1 MSSETP
7 EKLTETPD
15 TGKSAREVPE
25 KDIQAIKTALGVL
38 ILVLTGK
45 SISVDLIKLM
55 ADLGLNF
62 KEESVVLP
70 PTRIALAN
78 R

>member
-7 EKLTETPD
+7 EKLTD
-15 TGKSAREVPE
+15 TAGEFARVPE
-25 KDIQAIKTALGVL
+25 KDLQAIKTALGVL

-45 SISVDLIKLM
+45 NVSVDLVKLM

-62 KEESVVLP
+62 KEENVVLP

>member
-7 EKLTETPD
+7 EKLEETP
-15 TGKSAREVPE
+15 GKLAQIPE
-25 KDIQAIKTALGVL
+25 KDILAIKTALGVL